1 MLVVD
6 QFGLSVHLAAVVVPV
21 AVYFLI
27 LGLLNTRR
35 HPQMLSAGTD
45 LALLMLALC
54 PLVLVPLLGTLE
66 VHSLPV
72 ILAAVAAVAMTA
84 RLIAPATGTWVIYN
98 IPLDQARRSV
108 GRALD
113 RMGLSAEVARDGTL
127 RLPGGGTVRMDAF
140 PLLRNVTVRLEDA
153 PGQASP
159 LADAL
164 QAELGTLEAD
174 SPPSAVALLMVATAM
189 LIAPLALAT
198 PQAGEIV
205 RLLSDLLG

>member
-1 MLVVD
+1 
-6 QFGLSVHLAAVVVPV
+6 
-21 AVYFLI
+21 
-27 LGLLNTRR
+27 
-35 HPQMLSAGTD
+35 
-45 LALLMLALC
+45 
-54 PLVLVPLLGTLE
+54 
-66 VHSLPV
+66 
-72 ILAAVAAVAMTA
+72 
-84 RLIAPATGTWVIYN
+84 
-98 IPLDQARRSV
+98 
-108 GRALD
+108 
-113 RMGLSAEVARDGTL
+113 
-127 RLPGGGTVRMDAF
+127 MDAF